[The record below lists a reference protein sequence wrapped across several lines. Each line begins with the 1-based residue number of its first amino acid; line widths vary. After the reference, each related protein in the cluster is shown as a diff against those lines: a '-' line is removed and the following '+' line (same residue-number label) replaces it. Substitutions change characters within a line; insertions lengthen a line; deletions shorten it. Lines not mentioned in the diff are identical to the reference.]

1 MARHGN
7 PFIIGT
13 LATGAGFADRSAELA
28 RIEQALGSPGGRLV
42 VFGERRLG
50 KSSTLGMAAARL
62 RKRGRAVA
70 VVDLATATTT
80 EDAVRRV
87 LEAVRQA
94 IGRDWQEW
102 LPALLRRFRATVTLA
117 PQADPTGL
125 SPIGVTLEP
134 RLAAEPATQVMG
146 DALLAVQAEL
156 ARRRQRMAIV
166 LDEFQRLRQ
175 LDAKGEGSWWPLKAA
190 LEGSPNASYVL
201 AGSERALIE
210 QLVADKKQALWKLV
224 DVLPMG
230 PIPQGEMTA
239 WLQERAAATG
249 QQWGPAVAEAV
260 VRLAG
265 DRTRDIVQLARAVW
279 GATQARKAPTDVTV
293 ATALDTLAQEQAALH
308 RRVWADC
315 SRTAQVLLKVL
326 AIEPEVRFLAEEV
339 LRRHRLG
346 AKTTVQRTLRGLV
359 ERELLVVRSE
369 RGGYAFDDPFFRRWI
384 ELEVVRT
391 DAVWR

>member
-1 MARHGN
+1 MARPHPN

-13 LATGAGFADRSAELA
+13 LATGAGFADRTAELA
-28 RIEQALGSPGGRLV
+28 RVEQALGSPGGRLV

-62 RKRGRAVA
+62 RKQGRAVA
-70 VVDLATATTT
+70 IIDLATATTA

-87 LEAVRQA
+87 LEAVRRA
-94 IGRDWQEW
+94 IGQDWQQW
-102 LPALLRRFRATVTLA
+102 LPSLLRRLRATVTLA
-117 PQADPTGL
+117 PQADPSGL
-125 SPIGVTLEP
+125 SPIAVTLEP
-134 RLAAEPATQVMG
+134 RLAGERATQVLG
-146 DALLAVQAEL
+146 DALLAVQAEVS
-156 ARRRQRMAIV
+156 RRRKRLGIV
-166 LDEFQRLRQ
+166 LDEFQRLRE

-190 LEGSPNASYVL
+190 LEGSPDVSYVL
-201 AGSERALIE
+201 AGSERSLIE
-210 QLVADKKQALWKLV
+210 QLVADKKQALWKLA

-230 PIPQGEMTA
+230 PIPQREMAA
-239 WLQERAAATG
+239 WLHARAAATG
-249 QQWGPAVAEAV
+249 QDWSPAVVEAV

-279 GATQARKAPTDVTV
+279 DASHGQKAPADASVS
-293 ATALDTLAQEQAALH
+293 AALDTLVGEQAALH

-315 SRTAQVLLKVL
+315 SRTAQLLLSVLT
-326 AIEPEVRFLAEEV
+326 IEPDVRFLAEET

-359 ERELLVVRSE
+359 ERELLVVRPQ

-391 DAVWR
+391 